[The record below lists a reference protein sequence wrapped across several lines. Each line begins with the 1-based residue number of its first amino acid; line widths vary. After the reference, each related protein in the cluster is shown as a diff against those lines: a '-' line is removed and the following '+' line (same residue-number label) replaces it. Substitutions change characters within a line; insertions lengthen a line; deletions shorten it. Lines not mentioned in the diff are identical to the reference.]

1 MQPIQT
7 YAEQDFKITAG
18 DDWILVFEYE
28 NNGVAVD
35 ITGYTFTLGIKT
47 DESSNSDLVTTTGV
61 LTSPSLGIVTFTI
74 LKTTLAILE
83 GGNTYHYYITV
94 LDNDSKTVTR
104 VKGNLIYT
112 FK

>member
-7 YAEQDFKITAG
+7 YSEQDFKITVG
-18 DDWILVFEYE
+18 DDWTLVFEYE
-28 NNGVAVD
+28 NNGVVVD

-47 DESSNSDLVTTTGV
+47 DDSSTTNLITATGT

-83 GGNTYHYYITV
+83 GGNTYHYFITV
-94 LDNDSKTVTR
+94 LDNTSKTVTR